1 MLRYAQLKWH
11 TVPPQQSE
19 HQLDALTAQ
28 KLMGSSIIQNL
39 LLWYVFLSQ
48 QMTQPAYFMSKLGGI
63 YTHFYHGHVF
73 ERVLLSTGEQHA
85 FIRLLQQTFF
95 LVQFLI
101 WWRTSFMHST
111 RLLCSSSSSLDAVRA
126 SLFPSLCSSHN
137 REHEVSEGL
146 HSLVFSLW
154 KSQLACVQHFFC
166 SFCAYSVLSL
176 IVCLSEEAVF
186 NARWGVFSF
195 NF

>member
-1 MLRYAQLKWH
+1 
-11 TVPPQQSE
+11 
-19 HQLDALTAQ
+19 
-28 KLMGSSIIQNL
+28 
-39 LLWYVFLSQ
+39 
-48 QMTQPAYFMSKLGGI
+48 MTQPAYFMSKLGGI

-73 ERVLLSTGEQHA
+73 ERVLLSTGECVHSSA
-85 FIRLLQQTFF
+85 SSNVF

-101 WWRTSFMHST
+101 WWRTSFTRST
-111 RLLCSSSSSLDAVRA
+111 RLLCSSSSSLDAVCA

-186 NARWGVFSF
+186 IARWGVFSF
-195 NF
+195 IF